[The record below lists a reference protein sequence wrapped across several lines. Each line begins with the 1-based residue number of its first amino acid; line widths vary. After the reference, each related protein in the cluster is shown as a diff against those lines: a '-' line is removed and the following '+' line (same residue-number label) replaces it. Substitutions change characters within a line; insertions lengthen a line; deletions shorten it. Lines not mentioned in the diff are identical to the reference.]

1 MWPVAMETQM
11 KTPQCK
17 LISFEP
23 PIRMTKDGRDLD
35 GFVYGLVFHSTPL
48 EKVGTP
54 EAAEATETA
63 RIEIEASG
71 TVVDNTHDMYCSIT
85 DALNRTLFVIARD
98 AMERGNNRVLW
109 NISHPAPQIDI
120 LQVTIPTEPFN
131 LIMTGPLMGFH
142 AIR

>member
-71 TVVDNTHDMYCSIT
+71 TVVDNGTHYNAESMER
-85 DALNRTLFVIARD
+85 NLFVTID
-98 AMERGNNRVLW
+98 KVLKR
-109 NISHPAPQIDI
+109 IESEIKK
-120 LQVTIPTEPFN
+120 
-131 LIMTGPLMGFH
+131 
-142 AIR
+142 